1 MVRGRDNYYHSRVKL
16 VTITG
21 ATARAVN
28 TSRFRFSV
36 VPPLPLA
43 RRRIDCG
50 FVGQIITIINHHLK
64 AVRTSPVLPPL
75 VLLACSVSLAII
87 RIASLTH
94 LIDRRSTHAEK
105 QSVAPAFVLT
115 TLASARGQ
123 ISHGRWAVVLSLLWW
138 KTTPLSESAHKIIR

>member
-50 FVGQIITIINHHLK
+50 FVGQIITIINHHPQSG
-64 AVRTSPVLPPL
+64 AHFARVTSVGAFGML
-75 VLLACSVSLAII
+75 SVIGNHSDRVTHSPDRPSL
-87 RIASLTH
+87 H
-94 LIDRRSTHAEK
+94 
-105 QSVAPAFVLT
+105 PC
-115 TLASARGQ
+115 
-123 ISHGRWAVVLSLLWW
+123 
-138 KTTPLSESAHKIIR
+138 